1 MATKPFT
8 NYKGNAFCE
17 LYIKAYSAI
26 ITIKVVELKFFIY
39 LCKTIAI
46 DGVPRKERMEMGG
59 ENN

>member
-1 MATKPFT
+1 LIS
-8 NYKGNAFCE
+8 N
-17 LYIKAYSAI
+17 L
-26 ITIKVVELKFFIY
+26 VVELKFFIY